1 MEAADHSGKLFI
13 GGLSWETNE
22 NHLRKYFGCFGEVT
36 AAVVMRDHKTR
47 HSGGFGFVVF
57 SDASVAEHVTM
68 DKHFINGRMVS
79 AKKASV
85 KDDHSIV
92 MSKSNARSIGNGR
105 KIFVGGL
112 PSNVTEADF
121 RRTFEQ
127 FGVITNVV
135 VIYNHYTKR
144 PRGFGFITYDS
155 KDAVDIALHKSFH
168 DMNGKM
174 VEVKRAIPKEKK
186 AMNHWLKAFNQA
198 GYNSNPLGG
207 YGMRVDGTYGLLSGA
222 QNGFSS
228 FGPGFG
234 MGMNVQSRTFGG
246 ANSGF
251 IGSSNGMPM
260 GSYYNGSSNRLVS
273 PIGYPGLNDGS
284 GSMLSSMSWR
294 VWGNGCIY
302 YPSNPSNMNAFAS
315 PGNGGQVS
323 IADDNWGGL
332 RSAHDMGN
340 ISSLGSG
347 NLGRG
352 AGCNNLGF
360 LSGSYG
366 RRNSTGIIGELFS
379 ASGNTYEVNNP
390 GTSGSNSIYGGTA
403 WRFASSEVD
412 MPSLGHDLGNINQNI
427 KSDI

>member
-22 NHLRKYFGCFGEVT
+22 NHLRKYFGRFGEVT
-36 AAVVMRDHKTR
+36 AAVVMRGHKTHYGR
-47 HSGGFGFVVF
+47 GFGFVVF

-68 DKHFINGRMVS
+68 GKHFINGRMVS
-79 AKKASV
+79 AKKAGLE
-85 KDDHSIV
+85 DDHNIL
-92 MSKSNARSIGNGR
+92 SKSNAKSIRIGR

-127 FGVITNVV
+127 FGVITNVL

-144 PRGFGFITYDS
+144 PRGFGFVTYDS
-155 KDAVDIALHKSFH
+155 KDAVDKALHKSFH

-186 AMNHWLKAFNQA
+186 ARGPVACSLNAFNQA
-198 GYNSNPLGG
+198 GYSPNPLGG
-207 YGMRVDGTYGLLSGA
+207 YGMRVGGRYGLLAGA

-234 MGMNVQSRTFGG
+234 MGMDVQGGMSGTFAG
-246 ANSGF
+246 ANPGF
-251 IGSSNGMPM
+251 ISSSNVRPM

-273 PIGYPGLNDGS
+273 PMGYPGLNDGS

-294 VWGNGCIY
+294 VWGNGSIY
-302 YPSNPSNMNAFAS
+302 YPSNPTNMNAFSS

-323 IADDNWGGL
+323 ITGGNWGG
-332 RSAHDMGN
+332 
-340 ISSLGSG
+340 I
-347 NLGRG
+347 
-352 AGCNNLGF
+352 CNEHGPICHVFVILV
-360 LSGSYG
+360 
-366 RRNSTGIIGELFS
+366 IE
-379 ASGNTYEVNNP
+379 
-390 GTSGSNSIYGGTA
+390 
-403 WRFASSEVD
+403 
-412 MPSLGHDLGNINQNI
+412 
-427 KSDI
+427 